1 MNFLRRKFSVD
12 HIIGGLTNFVEK
24 WSFRFGQNIQE
35 MLFPVA
41 ATFISEQVI
50 FKIATKKIIHK

>member
-1 MNFLRRKFSVD
+1 MNFLRRKFSFD

-50 FKIATKKIIHK
+50 FKMATKK